1 MKKGRKIEKLDFYNL
16 APSLRKVVTNAR
28 THNGIVLLLVSKD
41 SLNGINNI
49 ACVDSHMEEVE
60 ADRFNPIEEEF
71 DEEAQ
76 DQYVR
81 K

>member
-1 MKKGRKIEKLDFYNL
+1 M
-16 APSLRKVVTNAR
+16 
-28 THNGIVLLLVSKD
+28 LLLVSKD

-81 K
+81 KCVPIEKDLGTKGVLVSTFFIERAQ